1 MVSDKNILF
10 LEKQLKTLG
19 QKVRIDIL
27 KKQKNSQNDI
37 SFSKLQK
44 DVLEGNSSTV
54 NLSFHLN
61 ALKKCEL
68 INNTE
73 DGYYITQLGKKIFEN
88 ILSIERI
95 LGEKSKSKMIRT
107 SKYSKELFDS
117 SKIEEFLITEGDM
130 ELFLARQIAREV
142 EDRLANLNIEYLT
155 APLMREYINAILLE
169 NGLEE
174 VRHKLTRLG
183 TPPYEVF
190 KLFNSMDSRLTP
202 EKFINKLGSDVSEQ
216 FLLLNLIPKNLADL
230 YLSGE
235 IALLNLN
242 YWSLRPLSLY
252 ISCETILSFIS
263 KKHPA
268 FTNKFETSRDC
279 INTILY
285 FFDFLYQVKPFYS
298 EDALLGAFK
307 SQFLNYVLNN
317 DSHVTDL
324 LTSQFLRFNQCF
336 FDDKQHITLEFK
348 NNSGDPTVKLFIK
361 SLAEKFPLKR
371 GPLLLY
377 GYSSF
382 LEDKLQEIKQND
394 LFSHYLK
401 DNVVL
406 YNDDGF
412 NLLNSTNIKICNP
425 KQNKIILDKI
435 LINLHMISVEANQN
449 DDIFFDLLQKKLD
462 SVFELFQ
469 LKKNFVKKRLGTI
482 SEWKSLLPHIFGEK
496 KESIMNNSIKSVS
509 FFGLNKAVL
518 NHCGIELDRTQS
530 SASFALKS
538 MTLMKN
544 LINEKNETENDSF
557 ILSQPHDDKYLSDS
571 WSNGIFNPGETSKA
585 YTSKIIRENSSLS
598 LVKKVSLFKKFEN
611 IIDGGTLFNP
621 KIKGINAFKQ
631 HLNLLCQSKIGAI
644 SFRNYDD
651 NLRN

>member
-27 KKQKNSQNDI
+27 KKLKNSQNDI

-44 DVLEGNSSTV
+44 DVLEGNSSTI

-95 LGEKSKSKMIRT
+95 LGEKSKSKMIGT

-130 ELFLARQIAREV
+130 ELFLAKQIAREV
-142 EDRLANLNIEYLT
+142 EDRLDNLNIEYLT

-183 TPPYEVF
+183 TPPFEVS
-190 KLFNSMDSRLTP
+190 KLFNSIDSQLTP

-252 ISCETILSFIS
+252 ISSETIFNYIS

-268 FTNKFETSRDC
+268 FTYKFETSRDC
-279 INTILY
+279 INAILY

-298 EDALLGAFK
+298 EDVLLGAFK

-324 LTSQFLRFNQCF
+324 LTSQFLRFGQSF

-348 NNSGDPTVKLFIK
+348 NNSEDPATKRFFK
-361 SLAEKFPLKR
+361 SLADKFPLRR
-371 GPLLLY
+371 GPLLLC

-382 LEDKLQEIKQND
+382 IEDKLQETKYND
-394 LFSHYLK
+394 LFSQSLR
-401 DNVVL
+401 DNIVL
-406 YNDDGF
+406 YNNDGL
-412 NLLNSTNIKICNP
+412 NLLNSANIKILNP
-425 KQNKIILDKI
+425 QQNKIILDKI

-449 DDIFFDLLQKKLD
+449 DDMFFDLLQKKLD
-462 SVFELFQ
+462 SVFELFK

-482 SEWKSLLPHIFGEK
+482 SEWNLLIPHIFGEK
-496 KESIMNNSIKSVS
+496 KEGVIENSIKSVS
-509 FFGLNKAVL
+509 FFGLNKAIL
-518 NHCGIELDRTQS
+518 NHCGIELDRTES
-530 SASFALKS
+530 SASFALRS

-544 LINEKNETENDSF
+544 LIKEKNEAENDNY
-557 ILSQPHDDKYLSDS
+557 ILSQPHNDTYLSDS
-571 WSNGIFNPGETSKA
+571 WSNGIYNPGEISKA

-598 LVKKVSLFKKFEN
+598 LVKKISLFKKFED
-611 IIDGGTLFNP
+611 IIDGGIIFNP
-621 KIKGINAFKQ
+621 KITEINAFKQ
-631 HLNLLCQSKIGAI
+631 QLTLGCQSKIGAI
-644 SFRNYDD
+644 SFRDY
-651 NLRN
+651 